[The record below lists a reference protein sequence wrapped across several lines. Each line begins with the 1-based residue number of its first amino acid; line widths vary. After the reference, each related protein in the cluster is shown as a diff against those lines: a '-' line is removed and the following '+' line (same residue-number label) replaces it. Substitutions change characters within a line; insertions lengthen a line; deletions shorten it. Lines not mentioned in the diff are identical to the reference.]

1 LPEKRNRKNKA
12 GRYPDEETW
21 LREFVGYH
29 GTDCVTVFY
38 EGNLG
43 GVSLTLVIEAVA
55 CGTVVSSEKC
65 NGPGTI
71 CEVQYRTEDGESVL
85 VTVHFVSNEE
95 QLTLLSAE
103 VEKERGNETDHAA

>member
-1 LPEKRNRKNKA
+1 LPEKRNRKSKV

-29 GTDCVTVFY
+29 GTDCVIVFH
-38 EGNLG
+38 EGG
-43 GVSLTLVIEAVA
+43 MGDVSLTLAIEAIA

-65 NGPGTI
+65 DGPGTN
-71 CEVQYRTEDGESVL
+71 CRVQYRTEDGESVL
-85 VTVHFVSNEE
+85 LNVHFVSNEE